1 MPFVKLN
8 CNILY
13 SSIWAENAE
22 TCKVWITLLAMA
34 DCSGMV
40 AATAPGIARI
50 ANISLDATAMAL
62 QSFESPDE
70 YSKSQDDDGRR
81 IRRVDGGYLI
91 LNYDKYRER
100 DNTSYERLKKY
111 REKNKGLRRNQ
122 PLSGVSSASVSSSVS
137 DMFLSFW
144 KEYPRKV
151 NKKNAEKAFNK
162 INPDKELFEKIMVAL
177 AWQRTSWSDIKFT
190 PHAATWLN
198 GNRWEDEKE
207 IAPRNTNERIRPN
220 EEPTPQQQLMWQ
232 LESIDREIMRTT
244 RYLEQFDGTT
254 DDELDAPT
262 IEKIKAARIT
272 LDEQNAEFK
281 ETQKEL
287 ESLLTK

>member
-100 DNTSYERLKKY
+100 DNTAYERLKKY

>member
-1 MPFVKLN
+1 
-8 CNILY
+8 
-13 SSIWAENAE
+13 
-22 TCKVWITLLAMA
+22 
-34 DCSGMV
+34 MV

-70 YSKSQDDDGRR
+70 YSKSQDDGGRR

-100 DNTSYERLKKY
+100 DNTAYERLKKY

-122 PLSGVSSASVSSSVS
+122 PLSGVSSASVSSSIS

-151 NKKNAEKAFNK
+151 NKKNAEKAFYK
-162 INPDKELFEKIMVAL
+162 INPDKELLEKIMSAL
-177 AWQRTSWSDIKFT
+177 AWQKTSWSDIKFT

-198 GNRWEDEKE
+198 GNRWDDEKE
-207 IAPRNTNERIRPN
+207 SAPRNTNERIRPN
-220 EEPTPQQQLMWQ
+220 GELTPQQQLMRQ
-232 LESIDREIMRTT
+232 LESEDAVIT
-244 RYLEQFDGTT
+244 RITNYLCQFNDVTES
-254 DDELDAPT
+254 DLDAPT
-262 IEKIKAARIT
+262 IEKINKNKTA
-272 LDEQNAEFK
+272 LEEHNKEFLGI
-281 ETQKEL
+281 QKEL
-287 ESLLTK
+287 ELLLTK